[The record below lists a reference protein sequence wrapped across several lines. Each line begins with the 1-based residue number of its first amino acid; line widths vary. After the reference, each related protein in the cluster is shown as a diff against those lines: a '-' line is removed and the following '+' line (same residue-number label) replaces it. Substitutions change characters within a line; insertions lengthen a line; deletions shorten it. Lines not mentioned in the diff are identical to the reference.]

1 MNRHRSGPVASWRR
15 ESGFTLIELMVAMTI
30 LGLGLTVVLEVISG
44 GTTLGHKVHRT
55 SEAIL
60 LADWKINQVQIEGFP
75 PIDVREGAF
84 DAPYDD
90 YTWVTDVRPTDDDNL
105 RELHVRVQWREGL
118 LEKDIE
124 LSTLLYNYGE
134 RRRGLFF

>member
-1 MNRHRSGPVASWRR
+1 MNRHHPSLITIIRYKK
-15 ESGFTLIELMVAMTI
+15 GFTLIELMVAITI
-30 LGLGLTVVLEVISG
+30 LGLGLTVVLEDISG
-44 GTTLGHKVHRT
+44 GTTLGHNAHRT

-84 DAPYDD
+84 EDPYDD

-105 RELHVRVQWREGL
+105 RELHVRVEWREGL

-124 LSTLLYNYGE
+124 MSTLLYNYGE
-134 RRRGLFF
+134 KRRGLFF